1 MPVNSIQNETVLAG
15 PILRRTNTKQVA
27 IWLALSTPA
36 RARITFTPDGGTP
49 IKVTLK
55 EDTPD
60 CRLIQ
65 AGTHLYYLL
74 IDAHLPEELPSDTWI
89 DYKLELG
96 EKVKGHLRWRN
107 VCAPNSD
114 LYYDGRKSLGFK
126 IPSRVQSLLHGSC
139 RKPHHDSEDGL
150 VESDKLI
157 GNILSQ
163 NGEDLPDWPSMLVLT
178 GDQVYADDVAG
189 PMLHAIHQIIAQL
202 GLNLEEMKSL
212 KGQDVADS
220 QCLYEHEDCYYNRE
234 KILPKTQGARQL
246 LDLVFEGV
254 KKPIFTTDTAHNH
267 LITIAEHL
275 VMYLMVW
282 SPTLW
287 PFVDTEEIPKG
298 LSTENAALYRDEQK
312 ILDQFIQG
320 LTKVQRVF
328 AHLPVAMIF
337 DDHDVTDD
345 WNLNR
350 QWEEAVY
357 NNPFSKRMIGNAL
370 TSYLLNQGWGNNP
383 SAFDDNMMGH
393 LTQSLKEPGRQS
405 HEQFIND
412 ILGFENWEYTW
423 ESSPPLIVIDTRTR
437 RWRSESSAVRPS
449 GLLDWEAVTD
459 LQQRLRD
466 QDNVLL
472 VSPAPIFGVKLIE
485 TIQRIFTWFGKPL
498 VVDAENWM
506 AHPGTANS
514 ILNVFMHR
522 NTPENFVILSG
533 DVHYSFVYDVELR
546 RIKGGP
552 DIWQITSSGLRNEFP
567 HKLLNLLDVANK
579 WLFAPKSPLNW
590 LTKRRHMR
598 IIPRKPEGR
607 AHGHRTL
614 NGSGV
619 GLVELDEN
627 GRPWRIRQLIAG
639 GNALGF
645 ERMEDHSRWE

>member
-1 MPVNSIQNETVLAG
+1 
-15 PILRRTNTKQVA
+15 
-27 IWLALSTPA
+27 
-36 RARITFTPDGGTP
+36 
-49 IKVTLK
+49 
-55 EDTPD
+55 
-60 CRLIQ
+60 
-65 AGTHLYYLL
+65 
-74 IDAHLPEELPSDTWI
+74 
-89 DYKLELG
+89 
-96 EKVKGHLRWRN
+96 
-107 VCAPNSD
+107 
-114 LYYDGRKSLGFK
+114 
-126 IPSRVQSLLHGSC
+126 
-139 RKPHHDSEDGL
+139 
-150 VESDKLI
+150 
-157 GNILSQ
+157 
-163 NGEDLPDWPSMLVLT
+163 
-178 GDQVYADDVAG
+178 
-189 PMLHAIHQIIAQL
+189 
-202 GLNLEEMKSL
+202 
-212 KGQDVADS
+212 
-220 QCLYEHEDCYYNRE
+220 
-234 KILPKTQGARQL
+234 
-246 LDLVFEGV
+246 
-254 KKPIFTTDTAHNH
+254 
-267 LITIAEHL
+267 
-275 VMYLMVW
+275 
-282 SPTLW
+282 
-287 PFVDTEEIPKG
+287 
-298 LSTENAALYRDEQK
+298 
-312 ILDQFIQG
+312 
-320 LTKVQRVF
+320 
-328 AHLPVAMIF
+328 
-337 DDHDVTDD
+337 
-345 WNLNR
+345 
-350 QWEEAVY
+350 
-357 NNPFSKRMIGNAL
+357 
-370 TSYLLNQGWGNNP
+370 
-383 SAFDDNMMGH
+383 MMGH

-567 HKLLNLLDVANK
+567 DKLLNLLDVANK

-627 GRPWRIRQLIAG
+627 GRPWRIRQLVAG